1 MFIFL
6 LKFAHSVKVTIEIYL
21 SLPSMRLLSNILASA
36 VLVASVLGKKQED
49 VGMCSSFDLNSH
61 QSAKLLLQLTRLSD
75 ITHIAKQ
82 MLKNSFKKI

>member
-6 LKFAHSVKVTIEIYL
+6 LRFAHSVKVTIEIYL
-21 SLPSMRLLSNILASA
+21 SLPSMRLLSNIF
-36 VLVASVLGKKQED
+36 SVCCTLSVYEKQED

-82 MLKNSFKKI
+82 MLKNSFKN